1 MEHRELQDLIPAHA
15 LDALD
20 ADDALLLEEHV
31 VTCETCRLDLD
42 ELRETTALLAFAT
55 APVEPPAR
63 LRAAILDAV
72 AVAESVPE
80 AAQPRRTRLA
90 FLRGAFAGTLAGA
103 AVALVI
109 GITLHSQ
116 LSDARSSR
124 DAQAALVSSLI
135 DPSTRVQPLAGKLQ
149 GAVVRN
155 GGNGKLVLVNLP
167 NTGKGRTYEAW
178 LIGANNVPV
187 PAGTFAGGK
196 ALVVPLRGNA
206 GKATTVAITVEP
218 AGGSNK
224 PTSPPIASASLD

>member
-1 MEHRELQDLIPAHA
+1 VEHRELQDLIPAHA

-31 VTCETCRLDLD
+31 VTCETCRIDLD
-42 ELRETTALLAFAT
+42 ELRETTALLAYAT
-55 APVEPPAR
+55 APIEPPAR

-72 AVAESVPE
+72 AEPVSE

-109 GITLHSQ
+109 GVTLHNQ

-124 DAQAALVSSLI
+124 DAQAALVSSLT
-135 DPSTRVQPLAGKLQ
+135 DPTTRVQPLAGTLQ
-149 GAVVRN
+149 GAVLRN
-155 GGNGKLVLVNLP
+155 GSNGKLVLVNLP
-167 NTGKGRTYEAW
+167 STAKGRTYEAW
-178 LIGANNVPV
+178 LIGANKVPV

-206 GKATTVAITVEP
+206 GKAKVVAITVEP
-218 AGGSNK
+218 AGGSKK
-224 PTSPPIASASLD
+224 PTTTPIASASLD

>member
-15 LDALD
+15 LHALD

-42 ELRETTALLAFAT
+42 ALRETTALLAFAT

-72 AVAESVPE
+72 AETVPE
-80 AAQPRRTRLA
+80 AATPRRARLA
-90 FLRGAFAGTLAGA
+90 FLRGALAGTLAGA

-124 DAQAALVSSLI
+124 DAQSALVSSLI

-155 GGNGKLVLVNLP
+155 GGSGKLVLVNLP
-167 NTGKGRTYEAW
+167 NTAKGRTYEAW
-178 LIGANNVPV
+178 LIGADKVPV

-206 GKATTVAITVEP
+206 GKATTVAITVEDT
-218 AGGSNK
+218 GGSSK
-224 PTSPPIASASLD
+224 PTSQPVATASLD